1 MNFADY
7 TQQNENYLEN
17 PTEAQQL
24 DEKLVKKFVVRN
36 GKRTWKWTTTRKG
49 KYRVQIDKKTG
60 QPKEVFITAMEKIN
74 RKRGQKKAAIKRK
87 AKQKAISRLRKRAF
101 RVRRNQGM
109 HYNTGAGPRKK
120 LSKEEQA
127 ALKINHSLIHPDMM
141 KEQFDLICESPW
153 PEILPD
159 FVWDFFAELDPA
171 WLMQLVTLYTFKE
184 MESVAKNRNEME
196 VLQVTDD
203 ELKVITKNLMKDRVF
218 LGLARHDFKNL
229 TDVEQEEFLAVV
241 PDELLQAIGLP
252 ELDG

>member
-7 TQQNENYLEN
+7 TRKNEDYLESPDN
-17 PTEAQQL
+17 NQL
-24 DEKLVKKFVVRN
+24 DEKLVRKYVIRN

-74 RKRGQKKAAIKRK
+74 RKRGQQKAAIKRK
-87 AKQKAISRLRKRAF
+87 AKQKTISCLRKRAF

-109 HYNTGAGPRKK
+109 KYNTGLIRRK
-120 LSKEEQA
+120 LTREEQN

-141 KEQFDLICESPW
+141 KEQYRLICESPW

-159 FVWDFFAELDPA
+159 FIWDFLAEVDPA
-171 WLMQLVTLYTFKE
+171 WLTQLISLYTDKE
-184 MESVAKNRNEME
+184 MESLTPNKNEVE
-196 VLQVTDD
+196 VLTVTDE
-203 ELKVITKNLMKDRVF
+203 ELKVITKNLIKDKIF

-229 TDVEQEEFLAVV
+229 TEEEQEVFLSVV
-241 PDELLQAIGLP
+241 PEELLLAIGLT
-252 ELDG
+252 ELD

>member
-7 TQQNENYLEN
+7 TQMNEQYLDQPDKPE
-17 PTEAQQL
+17 L
-24 DEKLVKKFVVRN
+24 DEALKKKFVIRN

-60 QPKEVFITAMEKIN
+60 QPKEVFITNMERIN
-74 RKRGQKKAAIKRK
+74 RKKGQKKAAIKRK
-87 AKQKAISRLRKRAF
+87 AKQKAISRLRRKAF

-109 HYNTGAGPRKK
+109 RYSTGAFKKK
-120 LSKEEQA
+120 LSKEEKI
-127 ALKINHSLIHPDMM
+127 ALQINHSLIHPNMM
-141 KEQFDLICESPW
+141 KEQFDMICESPW

-184 MESVAKNRNEME
+184 MESVAKDRNEVE

-218 LGLARHDFKNL
+218 LGLARHDFSNL
-229 TDVEQEEFLAVV
+229 SDVEQEEFLSVV
-241 PDELLQAIGLP
+241 PQELIQAIGL
-252 ELDG
+252 